1 MERPEKRSKVERVL
15 KSQRSERTITS
26 VAQMTANRMTT
37 NDSKANDSRG
47 FRVERLR
54 SEAES

>member
-26 VAQMTANRMTT
+26 VAQMTAKRMTT
-37 NDSKANDSRG
+37 NDSEANDSRG